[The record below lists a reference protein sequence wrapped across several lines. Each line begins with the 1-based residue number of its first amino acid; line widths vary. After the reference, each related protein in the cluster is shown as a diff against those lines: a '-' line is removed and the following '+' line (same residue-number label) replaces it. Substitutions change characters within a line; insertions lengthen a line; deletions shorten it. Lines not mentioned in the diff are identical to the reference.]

1 MFKNYFTV
9 AWRHLLKNR
18 QFTGLNLVGLSTGL
32 ACTLLIW
39 LWVQDERSVDRFHKN
54 DDHLFQ
60 VMEHRSHS
68 GGITTSAETPALLDE
83 TLTMLMPEVASATV
97 TTPPSWFPSVVL
109 SVGDE
114 NVKGAGLFAGKDY
127 FKVFTYPLISGN
139 PNEALAHKDG
149 IVISEQLAMRLF
161 PNTTEV
167 IGKPVSWQIFQ
178 IKKSSIVT
186 GVFKG
191 TPANS
196 SIQFDFLLSFEAFKE
211 IMGMQGGMDSG
222 GPFYTYVVLKE
233 GTQVTAFN
241 DKLSSFMKSR
251 SNGNQRRM
259 FLKPY
264 GENYLY
270 GDYENGVQS
279 GGRIAYVRLFSL
291 IAIFILVMACINFM
305 NLSTAKAAGRM
316 KEMGIRKT
324 IGAGRLSLVVQYLA
338 ESFLLALAAMLL
350 ALLMVLF
357 FLPTFNHIT
366 GKELAI
372 AIDTRFVLTL
382 LCMVLITGC
391 LAGSYPAFYLSG
403 FHPVAVL
410 KGKVSPVTGAL
421 WARKGLVIFQFTLSV
436 IFIVAVWVVYRQI
449 AFIQSHKTG
458 YDKEQVICF
467 EAEGKVPAGMEAFLT
482 EIRKIPGV
490 INASGMVGNV
500 LGGPSDLG
508 NRWQWNGVEETTPF
522 RCFQASYGMIE
533 TLGIEMKEG
542 RSFSAAYRM
551 DTTAII
557 FNEAAIRVMGIKDPV
572 GKVIR
577 LNGAD
582 RQIIGVTKDFHF
594 QSLHEA
600 IKPSFFQLDFQC
612 NTVMVKINRAREK
625 EVIDRLKTFYTTFN
639 PGFPFDY
646 KFLDEEYQAQ
656 YLAEQRVAVLSRY
669 FAGLAV
675 LISCLG
681 LFGLASYTAE
691 RKRKEIGIRKV
702 LGATVSQVVLLLS
715 KDFLRAV
722 GIALCIAIPL
732 AWWIM
737 HDWLNGFAWHI
748 SLSID
753 IFLVTG
759 IAVILLTVLTVS
771 FQAVHAAMA
780 NPAKSL
786 DTA

>member
-270 GDYENGVQS
+270 VDYENGVQL